1 MKNHG
6 TTILVKFNLDNS
18 SIIEKIELVI
28 ILKRNNSG
36 VGLTI
41 ALNPFWGDSLLE
53 NEFFKNQNNNEKEKN
68 LNNKI
73 DSNSNNEE
81 NVEISTSNKNVIQNS
96 HNNFD
101 QEKSIIAKVT
111 IKCFDN
117 RLKNLQLDGLDNKK
131 KFGKK

>member
-1 MKNHG
+1 M
-6 TTILVKFNLDNS
+6 
-18 SIIEKIELVI
+18 
-28 ILKRNNSG
+28 
-36 VGLTI
+36 
-41 ALNPFWGDSLLE
+41 NPFWGDSLLE

-81 NVEISTSNKNVIQNS
+81 NVEIWTSNKNVIQNS

-101 QEKSIIAKVT
+101 QEKSIIAEVT

>member
-1 MKNHG
+1 MVIGLNEAKVDLKQSQYVDKILAKVVNDQSGKNLAKLVIALEKAKVPVKNHG

-81 NVEISTSNKNVIQNS
+81 NVEI
-96 HNNFD
+96 
-101 QEKSIIAKVT
+101 
-111 IKCFDN
+111 
-117 RLKNLQLDGLDNKK
+117 
-131 KFGKK
+131 